1 MANKTYDDYSD
12 EDMLSLTQGVMQYLD
27 GWKLSSEQALAVLG
41 LSSAAKT
48 RHLNSFRLGEKAFPK
63 TDELMTRI
71 DHIIG
76 IADALRTTFPFSDK
90 MRLMWLRKPHRRFKR
105 NTPLAVIMGE
115 DSPNGLLKVR
125 MEVDCAYGYSISE
138 AMQQQQDQASSQT
151 K

>member
-1 MANKTYDDYSD
+1 MALKTYDDYSKQ
-12 EDMLSLTQGVMQYLD
+12 DMLALTKGVMQYLD
-27 GWKLSSEQALAVLG
+27 GWKLSSEQALIILG
-41 LSSAAKT
+41 LDKAAKN

-63 TDELMTRI
+63 TDELLTRI

-105 NTPLAVIMGE
+105 NTPLAVIMAT
-115 DSPNGLLKVR
+115 DNPNGLLKVR

-138 AMQQQQDQASSQT
+138 AMQQQQDQQASSS
-151 K
+151 